1 MESGTLD
8 TDELVNTLLLATL
21 THHYSYFERRLE
33 AAVNPRDDKVSRE
46 IATAAL
52 DLFLRTCAP
61 AVAPVVEER
70 RAELVAAMIAERR
83 AINDV
88 LFEMTRRLERPLFT
102 GPVNTIFN
110 SLRRIN
116 LIIAA
121 DAASAAGQY
130 AQVAKEQFLAEA
142 QFADARGRSWA
153 DFDGR
158 NAIVYGTASSPL
170 VAEVLEQARWQV
182 TDSYVALGDRKFEGE
197 QLALIACRARPT
209 DTTLGDVIYTSADE
223 RILVG
228 INLLHHGPSD
238 FVIGRLTKTGRYQ
251 IVTRGNFARSE
262 DGQLLTT
269 LPA

>member
-158 NAIVYGTASSPL
+158 NAIVYGTAS
-170 VAEVLEQARWQV
+170 WQV

>member
-8 TDELVNTLLLATL
+8 TDELANTLLLATL

-33 AAVNPRDDKVSRE
+33 AAVNPRDENVSRE

-52 DLFLRTCAP
+52 DLFVKTCAP
-61 AVAPVVEER
+61 ALVAAIEER
-70 RAELVAAMIAERR
+70 RSELVGAMIAERR
-83 AINDV
+83 VINDV
-88 LFEMTRRLERPLFT
+88 LFDMTRRLERPLFT

-116 LIIAA
+116 LLIAA
-121 DAASAAGQY
+121 EATSAAGQY
-130 AQVAKEQFLAEA
+130 AQIAKEQFLAEA
-142 QFADARGRSWA
+142 QFTDSKGMQWA

-158 NAIVYGTASSPL
+158 NAIVYGPASSPL
-170 VAEVLEQARWQV
+170 VAELLAQANWQV

-197 QLALIACRARPT
+197 QLALIACRARPS
-209 DTTLGDVIYTSADE
+209 DATLGDVVYTSADE

-238 FVIGRLTKTGRYQ
+238 FVVGRLTKTGRYQ

-269 LPA
+269 LPT